1 MASRW
6 AGASAILPRV
16 CGTFGLARAGYL
28 LLISLL
34 AVAPVTT
41 AVPPERSISA
51 SRQFIVYGTE
61 LRVRGAICD
70 LAEQTKRD
78 LLRVLDQRDEWA
90 TPIVINAQYPQAN
103 LPETPRAALN
113 FSQTGFGLK
122 LQLDLTIASDVS
134 RPEVR
139 RELLR
144 AVVLEIMYRHRAN
157 VAAGTD
163 YVSPPDWLL
172 EGIQQS
178 EFEPTATDLLAAP
191 VAAQKILPLADFLNQ
206 RPEMLD
212 APGRALY
219 RAYSFALVQL
229 LAQSPDG
236 PHRLAKFIAELPEA
250 SNDPLADLQKHF
262 PGLSGSEGNAEKA
275 WTAQIARLSVPRPYQ
290 LLSAVETERLLD
302 ETLQCKIAA
311 AGSGKTWQ
319 LSDFAKWEKSSNANS
334 VLTGLTREL
343 STLAMRANP
352 IYRPIVS
359 EYATITRLL
368 AAGKRKGILQR
379 LERLSSSRKT
389 LARQM
394 RGIDDYMNWF
404 EATKAR
410 ALSGAFIDYMKAAEA
425 SARPEPR
432 RDPISVY
439 LDVLE
444 AQFQN

>member
-1 MASRW
+1 M
-6 AGASAILPRV
+6 
-16 CGTFGLARAGYL
+16 
-28 LLISLL
+28 
-34 AVAPVTT
+34 T
-41 AVPPERSISA
+41 AAPPERSISA
-51 SRQFIVYGTE
+51 SRQFIVYGADI
-61 LRVRGAICD
+61 RVRGAICD
-70 LAEQTKRD
+70 LAEQTKRG
-78 LLRVLDQRDEWA
+78 LLRVMDQRDDWA

-144 AVVLEIMYRHRAN
+144 AVVLEMMYRGRPN

-163 YVSPPDWLL
+163 YSSPPDWLL
-172 EGIQQS
+172 EGIVAQQS
-178 EFEPTATDLLAAP
+178 EFEPAATDLLAAP
-191 VAAQKILPLADFLNQ
+191 VAAQKILPLADFLTQ
-206 RPEMLD
+206 RPELLD

-219 RAYSFALVQL
+219 RAYSFALVEL

-236 PHRLAKFIAELPEA
+236 PHRLAKFIADLPTA
-250 SNDPLADLQKHF
+250 SNDPLAELRKHF
-262 PGLSGSEGNAEKA
+262 PELSGSDGNVEKA
-275 WTAQIARLSVPRPYQ
+275 WTTQIARLSIPQAYQ
-290 LLSAVETERLLD
+290 LLGAAESERLLD
-302 ETLQCKIAA
+302 ETLHFKT
-311 AGSGKTWQ
+311 AGSEKTWQ
-319 LSDFAKWEKSSNANS
+319 LSEFAGWEKSSNAKS
-334 VLTGLTREL
+334 VLNGLTREL
-343 STLAMRANP
+343 SAQTMRVNP
-352 IYRPIVS
+352 VYRPIVS
-359 EYATITRLL
+359 EYAVITALL
-368 AAGKRKGILQR
+368 SAGKRKGISQR
-379 LERLSSSRKT
+379 LERVSSSRKR

-410 ALSGAFIDYMKAAEA
+410 ALSGAFTDYMKAADA

>member
-1 MASRW
+1 MK
-6 AGASAILPRV
+6 
-16 CGTFGLARAGYL
+16 
-28 LLISLL
+28 
-34 AVAPVTT
+34 

-51 SRQFIVYGTE
+51 SRQFIAYGAD

-78 LLRVLDQRDEWA
+78 LLRVIDQRDQWE

-122 LQLDLTIASDVS
+122 LQLDLTIALDVS

-144 AVVLEIMYRHRAN
+144 ALLLEMMYRGRPN

-163 YVSPPDWLL
+163 YLSPPDWLL
-172 EGIQQS
+172 EGIAAQQS
-178 EFEPTATDLLAAP
+178 DFEQGATDLLAAP

-206 RPEMLD
+206 RPELLD

-236 PHRLAKFIAELPEA
+236 PHRLAKFIADLPAA
-250 SNDPLADLQKHF
+250 SNDPLAELGKYF
-262 PGLSGSEGNAEKA
+262 PELSGSDGNVEKA
-275 WTAQIARLSVPRPYQ
+275 WTTQIARLSVPRPYQ
-290 LLSAVETERLLD
+290 LLGAAETERLLE
-302 ETLQCKIAA
+302 ETLHFKIAA
-311 AGSGKTWQ
+311 AGSEKTWQ
-319 LSDFAKWEKSSNANS
+319 LADFAKWEKGSNAKS
-334 VLTGLTREL
+334 VLAAL
-343 STLAMRANP
+343 SRQLSAMGTRANP

-359 EYATITRLL
+359 EYAAIAARLS
-368 AAGKRKGILQR
+368 AGKQKGISQR

-410 ALSGAFIDYMKAAEA
+410 GPSGAFTDYMKAAEA

>member
-1 MASRW
+1 MM
-6 AGASAILPRV
+6 
-16 CGTFGLARAGYL
+16 
-28 LLISLL
+28 
-34 AVAPVTT
+34 T
-41 AVPPERSISA
+41 AAPPERSISA
-51 SRQFIVYGTE
+51 SRQFIVYGADV
-61 LRVRGAICD
+61 RVRGAICD

-78 LLRVLDQRDEWA
+78 LLRVLDQRDDWA

-103 LPETPRAALN
+103 LPETPRVGLN

-144 AVVLEIMYRHRAN
+144 AVILEMMYRARPN
-157 VAAGTD
+157 LAAGTD
-163 YVSPPDWLL
+163 YFSPPDWLL
-172 EGIQQS
+172 EGIAAQQS
-178 EFEPTATDLLAAP
+178 DFEPAATDLLAAP

-206 RPEMLD
+206 RPDLLD

-236 PHRLAKFIAELPEA
+236 PHRLAKFIADWPAA
-250 SNDPLADLQKHF
+250 SNDPPAELQKHF
-262 PGLSGSEGNAEKA
+262 PELSGSEGNLEKA
-275 WTAQIARLSVPRPYQ
+275 WTTQIARLSIPRAYQ
-290 LLSAVETERLLD
+290 LLGAAESERLLD
-302 ETLQCKIAA
+302 EILHFKIAA
-311 AGSGKTWQ
+311 AGTEKTSQ
-319 LSDFAKWEKSSNANS
+319 LSNFARWEKSSNAKS
-334 VLTGLTREL
+334 VLNGLTREL
-343 STLAMRANP
+343 GALATRANP

-359 EYATITRLL
+359 EYAAITALL
-368 AAGKRKGILQR
+368 SAGKRKGILQR
-379 LERLSSSRKT
+379 LERLSSSRQS

-410 ALSGAFIDYMKAAEA
+410 GPSGAFADYMKAAEA
-425 SARPEPR
+425 SAKPEPR

>member
-1 MASRW
+1 
-6 AGASAILPRV
+6 V
-16 CGTFGLARAGYL
+16 CGTFGVVRACCIL
-28 LLISLL
+28 LTSLL
-34 AVAPVTT
+34 AFAPATR
-41 AVPPERSISA
+41 AASPERSISA
-51 SRQFIVYGTE
+51 SRQFIVYGTDV
-61 LRVRGAICD
+61 RVRGAICN
-70 LAEQTKRD
+70 LAELTKRD
-78 LLRVLDQRDEWA
+78 LLRVIDRRDEWA

-122 LQLDLTIASDVS
+122 LQLDLTIALDVS

-144 AVVLEIMYRHRAN
+144 AVVLEIMYRDRAN

-191 VAAQKILPLADFLNQ
+191 VAAQKILSLADFLNQ
-206 RPEMLD
+206 RPELLD

-229 LAQSPDG
+229 LGQSPDG
-236 PHRLAKFIAELPEA
+236 PHRLAKFIADLSAA
-250 SNDPLADLQKHF
+250 SNDSLADLQKHF
-262 PGLSGSEGNAEKA
+262 PELSGSDGNVEKA
-275 WTAQIARLSVPRPYQ
+275 WTTQIARLSVPRPYQ
-290 LLSAVETERLLD
+290 LLGAAETERLLD
-302 ETLQCKIAA
+302 EALHIKIAA
-311 AGSGKTWQ
+311 GGSEKTWQ
-319 LSDFAKWEKSSNANS
+319 LSEFAQWEKSAGAKSI
-334 VLTGLTREL
+334 LDGLTREL
-343 STLAMRANP
+343 STLATRANP

-359 EYATITRLL
+359 EYAVITRLL
-368 AAGKRKGILQR
+368 AAGKRKGIAQR
-379 LERLSSSRKT
+379 LERLSASRKT

-404 EATKAR
+404 EATKGS
-410 ALSGAFIDYMKAAEA
+410 ALSGAFTDYMKAAEA
-425 SARPEPR
+425 AARPEPR